1 MTPTPLKGKNALSS
15 IVRVPSCGSIFL
27 GRGVLWFDFYYSTLC
42 RFDLLQSLQFNVVLE
57 RDCLLDFPSKI
68 TFCTKHFCRS
78 HLPDEKASRAG
89 NPSFDNV
96 LDPILELKQRRIVRE
111 KKCST
116 FIDINSCLQR
126 FETASMQCRMLK
138 VNKIQLG
145 FASRIP
151 RLHFKQCVF
160 VQCTMYICGF
170 ATDVFPLFSMSSH
183 FSLVL
188 YTDCFLSSGS
198 LDYFGRYYGQYTICN
213 SKINKFTPP
222 TLPNPPPHVVQ
233 RPS

>member
-1 MTPTPLKGKNALSS
+1 MWLD
-15 IVRVPSCGSIFL
+15 IFEE
-27 GRGVLWFDFYYSTLC
+27 GGFGVWLIG
-42 RFDLLQSLQFNVVLE
+42 VLE
-57 RDCLLDFPSKI
+57 RNCLLDFPSTI
-68 TFCTKHFCRS
+68 TFLQTKHFCRS
-78 HLPDEKASRAG
+78 HLPDEKASQTG
-89 NPSFDNV
+89 NPSSDNV

-160 VQCTMYICGF
+160 VH
-170 ATDVFPLFSMSSH
+170 LW
-183 FSLVL
+183 
-188 YTDCFLSSGS
+188 
-198 LDYFGRYYGQYTICN
+198 ICN
-213 SKINKFTPP
+213 WRFSSLFRCEATFFLCS
-222 TLPNPPPHVVQ
+222 TLHYEAIPM
-233 RPS
+233 